1 MDSPPED
8 EGLGDGAA
16 YLRPGLQRQVLRRLR
31 RGHWAVEE
39 TLDLH
44 GMNRVEAASSV
55 AEFLRECLSRGRRC
69 VCIVHGKGLG
79 SPNREP
85 VLKGMLRRW
94 LVCDEVLAFTQAPPT
109 QGGGGALLVLL
120 RDVR

>member
-1 MDSPPED
+1 MGSPPEESDPGD
-8 EGLGDGAA
+8 EAT

-31 RGHWAVEE
+31 RGHWAVED

-85 VLKGMLRRW
+85 VLKGMLRGW
-94 LVCDEVLAFTQAPPT
+94 LVVREEVLAFTEAPAA

-120 RDVR
+120 KG